1 MSLTKTPSSNRVR
14 VSYEAR
20 ERDHE
25 ELIILRLISGGL
37 LYKTNSKKMLVVSVS
52 LDVSEISL
60 AELSAVLMASGISGS
75 SKVSDYF
82 NNNEPVEEL

>member
-1 MSLTKTPSSNRVR
+1 
-14 VSYEAR
+14 
-20 ERDHE
+20 
-25 ELIILRLISGGL
+25 LIILRLISGGL